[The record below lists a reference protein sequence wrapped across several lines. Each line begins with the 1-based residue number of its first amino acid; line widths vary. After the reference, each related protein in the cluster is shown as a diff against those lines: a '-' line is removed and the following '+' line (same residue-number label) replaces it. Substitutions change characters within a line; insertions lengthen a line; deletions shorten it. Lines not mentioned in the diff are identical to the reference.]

1 MILKGVDKDGKQ
13 NSVIIDAPNYYLTTY
28 QWGSWPGYASG
39 SLYEGAVFDNNYIK
53 LREITLSYTL
63 PVRLRE
69 KMKAHDFTFSIFS
82 RNLLYLYKTLP
93 YIDPEDGTG
102 TNWVSRATSAGSA
115 NAATR
120 SFGASIRLTF

>member
-1 MILKGVDKDGKQ
+1 MRPI
-13 NSVIIDAPNYYLTTY
+13 IIDDLPMGFMA
-28 QWGSWPGYASG
+28 GYASG
-39 SLYEGAVFDNNYIK
+39 SLYEGAVFDNNYISSER
-53 LREITLSYTL
+53 LHFLYAA
-63 PVRLRE
+63 VRLRE

-102 TNWVSRATSAGSA
+102 TTWVSRATSASSA